1 MNDMSNLEDMLNSK
15 KPFDDSKPH
24 QKFSLK
30 GYSLGFYILL
40 LGVIWAVIEL
50 FASILYFF

>member
-1 MNDMSNLEDMLNSK
+1 MSNLEDMLNSK
-15 KPFDDSKPH
+15 KPFDDKGPH